1 MSTNFLSGLAKTAVF
16 TVVMMGCVGAQ
27 AAGSVS
33 LQGPASLV
41 AAGDTFT
48 LDLTGQGFVPIVGGG
63 ADFSFDAVAL
73 ELLSVAIDPAWGFLP
88 GLGTIDNNAG
98 TLTDLYFNVWGSM
111 AGDFP
116 IATLQFRAKAAGLS
130 SVDVFGSPTFTFAAV
145 DGSEVPVSFSGMAVQ
160 VSSPI
165 PEPAAW
171 LLMGSGL
178 AMLGTFA
185 ARRRSVK
192 VCQALVC

>member
-16 TVVMMGCVGAQ
+16 TVFVMGCIGAK
-27 AAGSVS
+27 AAASVS
-33 LQGPASLV
+33 LQGPDSLV
-41 AAGDTFT
+41 APGDTFT
-48 LDLTGQGFVPIVGGG
+48 LALTGQDFVPIVGGG
-63 ADFSFDAVAL
+63 ADFSFDPVAL

-88 GLGTIDNNAG
+88 GFGTIDNTAG

-116 IATLQFRAKAAGLS
+116 IATLQFRAKAEGLT
-130 SVDVFGSPTFTFAAV
+130 SVDVFGSPTFTFAAL

-178 AMLGTFA
+178 AILGAFA
-185 ARRRSVK
+185 ARRRSIK
-192 VCQALVC
+192 LCQVFAC